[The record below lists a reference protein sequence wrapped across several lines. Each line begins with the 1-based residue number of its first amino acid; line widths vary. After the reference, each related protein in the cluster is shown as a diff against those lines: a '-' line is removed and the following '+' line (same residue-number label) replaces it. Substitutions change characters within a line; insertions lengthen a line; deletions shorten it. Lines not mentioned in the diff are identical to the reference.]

1 MIGIDTNILARA
13 ILEDDPKWTPVAQ
26 RFLAADLTAEAP
38 GYVNL
43 VTLAE
48 LLWTLKKSGRFNRQ
62 KQAELIFSLLAAE
75 NLIIERPD
83 LVTRALAAFEAGG
96 AGFAD
101 YLIAELNTA
110 AGASHTV
117 TIDGKAGSRPMFQ
130 PLN

>member
-1 MIGIDTNILARA
+1 MIGLDTNVIARTILN
-13 ILEDDPKWTPVAQ
+13 DDPKWSPVAID
-26 RFLAADLTAEAP
+26 FMLNKLTSENP
-38 GYVNL
+38 GYINL
-43 VTLAE
+43 ITLVE
-48 LLWTLKKSGRFNRQ
+48 LVWTLKKLPAYNRRGMVDTI
-62 KQAELIFSLLAAE
+62 AGLLAAE
-75 NLIIERPD
+75 NLVVERPD

-110 AGASHTV
+110 AGATHTV

>member
-1 MIGIDTNILARA
+1 MIGLDTNVIARTILN
-13 ILEDDPKWTPVAQ
+13 DDPKWSPIAIDFMLNRLTP
-26 RFLAADLTAEAP
+26 ENP
-38 GYVNL
+38 GYINL
-43 VTLAE
+43 ITLVE
-48 LLWTLKKSGRFNRQ
+48 LVWTLRKYPGYNR
-62 KQAELIFSLLAAE
+62 KGMVDTVVGLLAAE
-75 NLIIERPD
+75 NLVIERPD